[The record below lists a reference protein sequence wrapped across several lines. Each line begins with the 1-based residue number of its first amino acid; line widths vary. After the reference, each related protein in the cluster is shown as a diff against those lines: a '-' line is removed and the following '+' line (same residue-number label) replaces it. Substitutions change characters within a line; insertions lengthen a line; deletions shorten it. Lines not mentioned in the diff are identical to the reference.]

1 MRGYGQRNGG
11 GILRWIT
18 IVVAIFCVLFILSG
32 AIIGSNYQQIG
43 NLLTVI
49 SLVRGQYIEP
59 VQTDTLVEGATRGIV
74 DSLEDPYSVYLD
86 ADIFQKLQ
94 EQILGSFGGL
104 GILVGLK
111 EETLI
116 VARVYEDTPATKAG
130 ILADDIIVG
139 IDDRDVRGLD
149 LDTAV
154 DLMRGPVGSE
164 VKVTIVRGEQLN
176 LLEFTIIRQEISVPS
191 IEGEMLAGTSIGYV
205 IISQFTEKTPEDL
218 GKALDK
224 LQEENM
230 QGLIIDLRSNPGGEL
245 IAATRITDVFIPEG
259 PIVFIEYRNGSVD
272 EKRAD
277 DRYLDLPLVV
287 LVNGMSASA
296 SEILAGAI
304 QDTESGTLVGTRTF
318 GKGLVQTV
326 FGLDNNTGLKLTTAR
341 YLTPNKNDI
350 HGKGIQPD
358 VVIEDLPEVEG
369 DEQLEKAI
377 SIIEQEIQ

>member
-18 IVVAIFCVLFILSG
+18 IVAAIFCVLFILSG
-32 AIIGSNYQQIG
+32 AIVGSNYQQIG